1 MSDGESN
8 WAKQLLTAL
17 GALVITSLVV
27 GGVASLVALGAADV
41 AGVAGD
47 DSGQTAT
54 AEPSLYIP
62 PRTSASGEPS
72 TSTTPAGSA
81 TSQPSEPKSTKPAK
95 PRRKPQQISL
105 SASPNRVSEMER
117 INLDGR
123 YRGGNGATVQVQ
135 RLEGG
140 RWVDFPTSAA
150 VSGGSFST
158 YVLTGRTGKNRFR
171 VIDESTGRKSA
182 PVTVT
187 VR

>member
-1 MSDGESN
+1 MNGGESN
-8 WAKQLLTAL
+8 WAKQLATAL

-54 AEPSLYIP
+54 VEPSLYIP
-62 PRTSASGEPS
+62 PRTSASGEGSP
-72 TSTTPAGSA
+72 STTPAGSA
-81 TSQPSEPKSTKPAK
+81 TSEPAEPKSTKPTK
-95 PRRKPQQISL
+95 PRRKRQGISL
-105 SASPNRVSEMER
+105 SASPKRVAEMER

-123 YRGGNGATVQVQ
+123 YRTDNGTTVQVQ
-135 RLEGG
+135 RFEGG
-140 RWVDFPTSAA
+140 RWVDFPTSAT
-150 VSGGSFST
+150 VRGGSYST
-158 YVLTGRTGKNRFR
+158 YVMTGRTGKNRFR

-182 PVTVT
+182 PVTVI